1 MNKRYNNEDFSNDIK
16 ACLDVLKHGG
26 LILYPTDTIWG
37 IGCDATNAAA
47 VAKVYALKRRVE
59 NKALIVLI
67 DSADYLDHYVI
78 DVPYMSHELIN
89 VAVKPL
95 TIVYEGAFN
104 IAKNLLGDNDS
115 VGIRVT
121 SEPFSHELCR
131 RFGRPIVSTS
141 ANISGAPS
149 ALTFSQ
155 ISKEIIDGVDYVVNY
170 RRDDNSISEPS
181 NVILLSS
188 DGTFKII
195 R

>member
-1 MNKRYNNEDFSNDIK
+1 MRKQNNIDFNDDLI
-16 ACLDVLKHGG
+16 ACLEVLRKGG

-37 IGCDATNAAA
+37 IGCDATNAQA
-47 VAKVYALKRRVE
+47 VKRVYELKKRAD

-67 DSADYLDHYVI
+67 DSADYLDHYVV
-78 DVPYMSHELIN
+78 DVPYMAHELIN

-104 IAKNLLGDNDS
+104 LAPNLLGNNDS

-121 SEPFSHELCR
+121 AEPFTHELCR
-131 RFGRPIVSTS
+131 RLGKPLVSTS
-141 ANISGAPS
+141 ANVSGKPA
-149 ALTFSQ
+149 AKIFSQ
-155 ISKEIIDGVDYVVNY
+155 IDRAIIDGVDYVVKY
-170 RRDDNSISEPS
+170 RRDDVALHEPS
-181 NVILLSS
+181 NVILLGA